1 MPLPSPSVRLLGIVL
16 VSTVAVAACSSSDDT
31 GPSNSLEGSYTLAS
45 FEAVGGPVLT
55 PPTASGTLV
64 LTTTRYKATLSVPG
78 VPPVDS
84 GTYTAS
90 ETVHT
95 FTMTSD
101 VLPIQSVGTYTL
113 TGNQLVTDL
122 TTLGT
127 RVKSTWS
134 KQ

>member
-1 MPLPSPSVRLLGIVL
+1 MRLLSPSLRLLGVVL
-16 VSTVAVAACSSSDDT
+16 FSTAAVAACSSSDSTEPDV
-31 GPSNSLEGSYTLAS
+31 SLAGSYTLAS

-55 PPTASGTLV
+55 PPTASGALV
-64 LTTTRYKATLSVPG
+64 LTATRYKATLSVPG

-90 ETVHT
+90 GTT
-95 FTMTSD
+95 FTMTSEM
-101 VLPIQSVGTYTL
+101 LPIQSVGTFTV
-113 TGNQLVTDL
+113 TGNQLITDL

>member
-1 MPLPSPSVRLLGIVL
+1 MSLLSPSLRLLGIVA
-16 VSTVAVAACSSSDDT
+16 VSTVAVAACSSSDDNT
-31 GPSNSLEGSYTLAS
+31 GPSNTLAGSYTLAS
-45 FEAVGGPVLT
+45 FESPPVPVLT
-55 PPTASGTLV
+55 PPTVSGTLV
-64 LTTTRYKATLSVPG
+64 LTDTRYKATLSVPG
-78 VPPVDS
+78 VPAVDS

-90 ETVHT
+90 GTV

-127 RVKSTWS
+127 RVLSTWT

>member
-1 MPLPSPSVRLLGIVL
+1 MRLLSPSLRLLGVVL
-16 VSTVAVAACSSSDDT
+16 VSTAAVAACSSSDTTEPDV
-31 GPSNSLEGSYTLAS
+31 SLAGSYTLAS
-45 FEAVGGPVLT
+45 FESPPAPVLT
-55 PPTASGTLV
+55 PPTATGSLV
-64 LTTTRYKATLSVPG
+64 LTATRYKATLSVPG

-90 ETVHT
+90 GTT

-101 VLPIQSVGTYTL
+101 VLPIQSVGTFTL
-113 TGNQLVTDL
+113 TSTQLITDL